1 MKEFINNNIENML
14 ADLKQLV
21 SFNSVYAEDEKPFG
35 LQNRK
40 VLDKALEIFENKGLS
55 TKNLDY
61 YCGYGQ
67 VGEGDKTIGILA
79 HLDVVPAGEGW
90 NSNPFEM
97 IEKDGYVYGRGV
109 TDDKGAVI
117 AGLYAIKYLLDTGYK
132 FKKKVRLIVGCN
144 EESGSECIKYY
155 VSKEGH
161 IDYGFTPDA
170 DFPGIYGEKGM
181 VGGLFTFKSDKIL
194 DIKGGDASNVVCKK
208 VAAKLKKDSFNTD
221 ILSSFFKEKG
231 IEYSLEDNVLTVY
244 GKAAHASTPD
254 LGVNAINYM
263 LVGLHKAGIN
273 DEGIDSFVK
282 YIGLDL
288 HGESLGLEEVRDDV
302 TNSSVNIGLA
312 FKEGDNISLSI
323 DCRFP
328 IKTTKEVVVPYFE
341 KMENFKL
348 IRAINPLYFDVNSPF
363 INALNKAYQDVTGD
377 YESKM
382 QAIGGGTYAKSINN
396 CIAFGPEFIGES
408 PKIHDANESL
418 SIESLKKATEIYIEA
433 IKNLNEL

>member
-1 MKEFINNNIENML
+1 MKEYINNNIDNML
-14 ADLKQLV
+14 SDLKELV
-21 SFNSVYAEDEKPFG
+21 SFNSIYAEDEKPFG
-35 LQNRK
+35 SQNRK
-40 VLDKALEIFENKGLS
+40 VLDKALQIFEDKGLN

-67 VGEGDKTIGILA
+67 AGEGEETIGILA

-109 TDDKGAVI
+109 TDDKGAVV

-181 VGGLFTFKSDKIL
+181 VGGLFTFKADKIL
-194 DIKGGDASNVVCKK
+194 DIHGGDASNVVCKK
-208 VAAKLKKDSFNTD
+208 VQATLKKNSYDSS
-221 ILSSFFKEKG
+221 ILSQFFKDNN
-231 IEYSLEDNVLTVY
+231 IEYTLEDDVLTVY
-244 GKAAHASTPD
+244 GKAAHASRPE

-263 LVGLHKAGIN
+263 MVGLFKANIN
-273 DEGIDSFVK
+273 DEGVNNFVK

-288 HGESLGLEEVRDDV
+288 HGESLGLEEVKDEI
-302 TNSSVNIGLA
+302 TNSSVNIGIA
-312 FKEGDNISLSI
+312 YKENDDICLSI

-328 IKTTKEVVVPYFE
+328 IKTTKDVVVPYFE

-348 IRAINPLYFDVNSPF
+348 FRAINPLYFDVNSPF
-363 INALNKAYQDVTGD
+363 VKALNKAYQDVTGD
-377 YESKM
+377 YKSKM
-382 QAIGGGTYAKSINN
+382 QAIGGGTYAKSIHN
-396 CIAFGPEFIGES
+396 CIAFGPEFAGEN
-408 PKIHDANESL
+408 PKIHDANENL
-418 SIESLKKATEIYIEA
+418 NIESLKKATEIYIEA

>member
-1 MKEFINNNIENML
+1 MKKYIENNISNML
-14 ADLKQLV
+14 SDLKQLV

-35 LQNRK
+35 SQNRK
-40 VLDKALEIFENKGLS
+40 VLDKALEIFKEKGLE

-67 VGEGDKTIGILA
+67 TGEGDETIGILA

-90 NSNPFEM
+90 NSDPFETV
-97 IEKDGYVYGRGV
+97 EKDGYVYGRGV

-181 VGGLFTFKSDKIL
+181 VGGIFAFDSDKIL

-208 VAAKLKKDSFNTD
+208 VKATLKENSFD
-221 ILSSFFKEKG
+221 VKVLSDFFKENN
-231 IEYSLEDNVLTVY
+231 IEYTLEDNELTVF

-254 LGVNAINYM
+254 LGVNAINYLM
-263 LVGLHKAGIN
+263 VGLYKAGIN
-273 DEGIDSFVK
+273 DKGVDNFVK
-282 YIGLDL
+282 HIGLDL
-288 HGESLGLEEVRDDV
+288 HGESLGLEEVKDDV
-302 TNSSVNIGLA
+302 TNSSVNIGIA
-312 FKEGDNISLSI
+312 FKEGNKICLSV

-328 IKTTKEVVVPYFE
+328 IKTNKDIVVPYFE

-348 IRAINPLYFDVNSPF
+348 YRAVNPLYFDVNSPF
-363 INALNKAYQDVTGD
+363 IKALNKAYQDVTGD
-377 YESKM
+377 YDSKM
-382 QAIGGGTYAKSINN
+382 EAIGGGTYAKSINN
-396 CIAFGPEFIGES
+396 CIAFGPEFAGET